1 MFRTAFVLC
10 LCLSAATGAYAASPP
25 PSMADQK
32 IIDSAMSAAP
42 PALAKDATIMTFAA
56 DGSMRH
62 LREGTNGYTCMP
74 DIPTTPGPDPMC
86 ADANGMAW
94 AMAMF
99 ARKAPPEG
107 KPGFIYMLMGG
118 SDPSNL
124 DPYAAKPMEGHDWVK
139 TGPHVM
145 VVGAPGM
152 LAGYPGGARPDT
164 SKPYVMFPDTPYA
177 HLMLPVR

>member
-1 MFRTAFVLC
+1 MFRTTLALC

-25 PSMADQK
+25 TMADQK
-32 IIDSAMSAAP
+32 AIDSAMSAAP
-42 PALAKDATIMTFAA
+42 PALAKDAAIMTFAA

-62 LREGTNGYTCMP
+62 LRDGTNGYTCMP
-74 DIPTTPGPDPMC
+74 DIPTTPGVDPMC
-86 ADANGMAW
+86 ADANAMEW

-99 ARKAPPEG
+99 GRKPPPEG

-124 DPYAAKPMEGHDWVK
+124 DPYATKPMDGHDWVK

-152 LAGYPGGARPDT
+152 LVGYPGGARPDT

-177 HLMLPVR
+177 HLMLPVH